1 MKKVLLL
8 AVVAFGAVLAQAAE
22 CWWNVNSFATT
33 DAQAWQTKGAM
44 VMMFAG
50 SDFADVKALIA
61 TNTGDTLN
69 SALKDMT
76 LQATVGASV
85 NTLQENFTGT
95 GVMTTSLN
103 TTLPSDGQTFW
114 MIFTDGT
121 FTAETTVYWTE
132 VGEVGAMVTLTEDD
146 FTNSATIAQI
156 AEDYAAAPEPG
167 VMALLALG
175 VAGLALRRKVA

>member
-8 AVVAFGAVLAQAAE
+8 AVVVFGAVLAQATE
-22 CWWNVNSFATT
+22 CRWNVYFKTT
-33 DAQAWQTKGAM
+33 DAQDWQTNGAM

-50 SDFADVKALIA
+50 SDFADVKECIA

-76 LQATVGASV
+76 LQATGGASV
-85 NTLQENFTGT
+85 NTIRVYFDGT
-95 GVMTTSLN
+95 GVITTSLN
-103 TTLPSDGQTFW
+103 TTLPDDGQTFW

-132 VGEVGAMVTLTEDD
+132 VGEVGAMKTLTEDD

-156 AEDYAAAPEPG
+156 TEEYAAAPEPG

>member
-8 AVVAFGAVLAQAAE
+8 AVVAFGAVLAQAAD
-22 CWWNVNSFATT
+22 CKWNVEFMTN
-33 DAQAWQTKGAM
+33 DARAWETNGAM

-50 SDFADVKALIA
+50 SDFADVKARIA
-61 TNTGDTLN
+61 TNTGNTLK
-69 SALKDMT
+69 SALLNKT
-76 LQATVGASV
+76 LDAEGDASV
-85 NTLQENFTGT
+85 MRLTAFSDIIADTP
-95 GVMTTSLN
+95 MSLAS
-103 TTLPSDGQTFW
+103 TLPDDGKAFW

-121 FTAETTVYWTE
+121 FTEETTVYWTG
-132 VGEVGAMVTLTEDD
+132 VGDVSDTKRVTEDD

-156 AEDYAAAPEPG
+156 TEEYAAAPEPG

>member
-22 CWWNVNSFATT
+22 CRWNVYFETT
-33 DAQAWQTKGAM
+33 DAQDWQTNGAM

-50 SDFADVKALIA
+50 SDFADVKKLIA
-61 TNTGDTLN
+61 TNTGNTLK
-69 SALKDMT
+69 SALLNKT
-76 LQATVGASV
+76 LDAEGDASV
-85 NTLQENFTGT
+85 MLLTAFSDGIAVTD
-95 GVMTTSLN
+95 TSLVS
-103 TTLPSDGQTFW
+103 TLPSDGKAFW

-121 FTAETTVYWTE
+121 FTTETTVYWTE
-132 VGEVGAMVTLTEDD
+132 VGDVSDTKLVTEDD

-156 AEDYAAAPEPG
+156 TEEYAAAPEPG